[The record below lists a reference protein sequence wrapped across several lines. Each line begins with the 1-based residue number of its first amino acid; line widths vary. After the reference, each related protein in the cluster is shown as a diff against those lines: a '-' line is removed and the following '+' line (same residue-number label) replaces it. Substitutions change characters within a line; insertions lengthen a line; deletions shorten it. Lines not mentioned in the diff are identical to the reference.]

1 MMRRSLMAWLWTLA
15 IVVGSVWAVRVSGT
29 SLVDGFLESRG
40 LAVLPVMFTAMGAV
54 IFARRP
60 GNRIAG
66 ILFFIGLGVLL
77 DGLGATTGP
86 EVPADVGGLGEVL
99 ILAWNNV
106 GWFVGL
112 IFPLI
117 LFLYWYPT
125 GEVMAP
131 RWKAGLGLLAL
142 SMTAFLLVAFFSS
155 EVGSPDAGSTWTVT
169 NPIGFVGPRVAG
181 VLQLIMGLTFLASLS
196 GGVAAIAVRFRR
208 STGVVRQQ
216 VKWVMFSLIVFVIVL
231 LVRLFLEQWTGGI
244 LFDTLFVASIAFV
257 PVSVAIAITRFRLYD
272 IDRLLSR
279 TVGYSA
285 VIAILVLIYVAGAV
299 WLPTTVVGGE
309 APLFVAASTLAA
321 AALFNPLRR
330 RVLASVDR
338 RFYRERFDSEEV
350 VQHLADRV
358 RDETDLDSI
367 VDEAL
372 AAVSETIQPNSVG
385 IWMKMNSRPGHV
397 GRSTSASK

>member
-196 GGVAAIAVRFRR
+196 GGVAAIAVPLRP
-208 STGVVRQQ
+208 SNGVVRQQ
-216 VKWVMFSLIVFVIVL
+216 VKLVMF
-231 LVRLFLEQWTGGI
+231 
-244 LFDTLFVASIAFV
+244 
-257 PVSVAIAITRFRLYD
+257 
-272 IDRLLSR
+272 
-279 TVGYSA
+279 
-285 VIAILVLIYVAGAV
+285 
-299 WLPTTVVGGE
+299 
-309 APLFVAASTLAA
+309 
-321 AALFNPLRR
+321 
-330 RVLASVDR
+330 
-338 RFYRERFDSEEV
+338 
-350 VQHLADRV
+350 
-358 RDETDLDSI
+358 
-367 VDEAL
+367 
-372 AAVSETIQPNSVG
+372 
-385 IWMKMNSRPGHV
+385 
-397 GRSTSASK
+397 